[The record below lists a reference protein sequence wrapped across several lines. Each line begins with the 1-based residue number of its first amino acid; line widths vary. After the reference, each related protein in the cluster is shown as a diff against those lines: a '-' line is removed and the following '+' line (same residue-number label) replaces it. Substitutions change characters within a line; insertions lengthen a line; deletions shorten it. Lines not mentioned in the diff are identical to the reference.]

1 MKYIQTRIADFMEEP
16 VPRVSSPPKIMNSG
30 NVFEFGDLPEKED
43 SFLHNRFG
51 KVKETIYGKFIC
63 AVDGFGYPDVEP
75 EIHIHTIHS
84 FFDTLS
90 DTIVEIFME
99 DGKINN
105 NEEMKERVD
114 KTLKYIKPLFK
125 NEMRN
130 MGFDLL
136 LAYYDVWTM
145 KFTYFSIG
153 STKPFI
159 SQNGERYR
167 TDDHPYIFSDF
178 SQELLDKLKINGLK
192 EGCNVINGSIGP
204 AVNVIRW
211 DTILDVG
218 IISNIQ
224 LNEYLYIGITSM

>member
-1 MKYIQTRIADFMEEP
+1 MNPSYKLGKSYLTGENHKIQNHQFEKYFNLREIEGISKSWYHQSKIYLLKYLKY
-16 VPRVSSPPKIMNSG
+16 VSWKID
-30 NVFEFGDLPEKED
+30 E
-43 SFLHNRFG
+43 
-51 KVKETIYGKFIC
+51 
-63 AVDGFGYPDVEP
+63 
-75 EIHIHTIHS
+75 
-84 FFDTLS
+84 
-90 DTIVEIFME
+90 
-99 DGKINN
+99 
-105 NEEMKERVD
+105 D

-153 STKPFI
+153 ATKPFI
-159 SQNGERYR
+159 SQNGKRYR

-204 AVNVIRW
+204 AVNVI
-211 DTILDVG
+211 ILNYD
-218 IISNIQ
+218 N
-224 LNEYLYIGITSM
+224 Y